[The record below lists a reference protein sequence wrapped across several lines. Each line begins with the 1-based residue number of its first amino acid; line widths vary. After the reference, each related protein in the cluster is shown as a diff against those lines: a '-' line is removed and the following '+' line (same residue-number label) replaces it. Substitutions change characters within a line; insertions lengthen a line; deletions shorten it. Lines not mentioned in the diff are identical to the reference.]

1 MDDLLIKVIVE
12 ILNDF
17 TPISLVAV
25 ILGNLFTEL
34 IKGWRGRQQQSR
46 PVRETLAFLAVMAM
60 MTGWAFLAVAIPLGM
75 AGVARLAAAPAWLLT
90 ASLLLYLL
98 IAFPLGYVMLGLLLN
113 AQESTPLD
121 RHELAR
127 RNTPFYVYGA
137 LVKLGGRPGDCC
149 VVHLPIP
156 ERRPGWP
163 GRQCGRAAALCADRL
178 SARGHDQLWMDIDQ
192 DLSYLTR
199 TNRNAE
205 PQRTQRTQRKPH
217 RP

>member
-1 MDDLLIKVIVE
+1 MLIKVIVE

-137 LVKLGGRPGDCC
+137 LVKLG
-149 VVHLPIP
+149 VVLATAALFIFPSLSVALA
-156 ERRPGWP
+156 GLDAN
-163 GRQCGRAAALCADRL
+163 AAALLRFALTAFLLVDT
-178 SARGHDQLWMDIDQ
+178 I
-192 DLSYLTR
+192 SYGWILIKT
-199 TNRNAE
+199 
-205 PQRTQRTQRKPH
+205 
-217 RP
+217 

>member
-137 LVKLGGRPGDCC
+137 LVKLG
-149 VVHLPIP
+149 VVLATAALFIFPSLSVALA
-156 ERRPGWP
+156 GLDAN
-163 GRQCGRAAALCADRL
+163 AAALLRFALTAFLLVDT
-178 SARGHDQLWMDIDQ
+178 I
-192 DLSYLTR
+192 SYGWILIKT
-199 TNRNAE
+199 
-205 PQRTQRTQRKPH
+205 
-217 RP
+217 

>member
-25 ILGNLFTEL
+25 ILGNLLTEL
-34 IKGWRGRQQQSR
+34 IKQWSDRPRKGR

-137 LVKLGGRPGDCC
+137 LVKLG
-149 VVHLPIP
+149 VVLATAALFIFPSLSVALA
-156 ERRPGWP
+156 GLDAN
-163 GRQCGRAAALCADRL
+163 AAALLRFALTAFLLVDT
-178 SARGHDQLWMDIDQ
+178 I
-192 DLSYLTR
+192 SYGWILIKT
-199 TNRNAE
+199 
-205 PQRTQRTQRKPH
+205 
-217 RP
+217 

>member
-137 LVKLGGRPGDCC
+137 LVKLG
-149 VVHLPIP
+149 VVLATAALFIFPSLSVALA
-156 ERRPGWP
+156 GFDAN
-163 GRQCGRAAALCADRL
+163 AAALLRFALTAFLLVDT
-178 SARGHDQLWMDIDQ
+178 I
-192 DLSYLTR
+192 SYGWILIKT
-199 TNRNAE
+199 
-205 PQRTQRTQRKPH
+205 
-217 RP
+217 

>member
-25 ILGNLFTEL
+25 ILGNLLTEL
-34 IKGWRGRQQQSR
+34 IKQWSDRPRKGR
-46 PVRETLAFLAVMAM
+46 PVRETLAFLAVIAV

-137 LVKLGGRPGDCC
+137 LVKLG
-149 VVHLPIP
+149 VVL
-156 ERRPGWP
+156 
-163 GRQCGRAAALCADRL
+163 ATAALFMSVALAGFDANVAALLRFAL
-178 SARGHDQLWMDIDQ
+178 TAFLLVDTI
-192 DLSYLTR
+192 SYGWILIKT
-199 TNRNAE
+199 
-205 PQRTQRTQRKPH
+205 
-217 RP
+217 

>member
-137 LVKLGGRPGDCC
+137 LVKLG
-149 VVHLPIP
+149 VVL
-156 ERRPGWP
+156 
-163 GRQCGRAAALCADRL
+163 ATAALFIFPSL
-178 SARGHDQLWMDIDQ
+178 SVALAGFDANVAALLRFALTAFLLVDTI
-192 DLSYLTR
+192 SYGWILIKT
-199 TNRNAE
+199 
-205 PQRTQRTQRKPH
+205 
-217 RP
+217 